1 MNSGEEKNNQNG
13 GEEQRLSA
21 LFEAYRAACPDRE
34 PGANFMPQLWQR
46 IEARERVANVFGRLA
61 RNLVTVALALSIL
74 MAFAVSVTRSRMASL
89 PSETYVE
96 VLAED
101 HARRNLDYFEPVPI
115 EPVADQR

>member
-1 MNSGEEKNNQNG
+1 VGFMEHQNHQTENDEE
-13 GEEQRLSA
+13 RLIA
-21 LFEAYRAACPDRE
+21 LFGAYRDTCPDPE
-34 PGANFMPQLWQR
+34 PSANFMPQLWQR
-46 IEARERVANVFGRLA
+46 IEARERVSNAFGRLA
-61 RNLVTVALALSIL
+61 RNLVTVALALSLL
-74 MAFAVSVTRSRMASL
+74 MALAVSITRSPTL